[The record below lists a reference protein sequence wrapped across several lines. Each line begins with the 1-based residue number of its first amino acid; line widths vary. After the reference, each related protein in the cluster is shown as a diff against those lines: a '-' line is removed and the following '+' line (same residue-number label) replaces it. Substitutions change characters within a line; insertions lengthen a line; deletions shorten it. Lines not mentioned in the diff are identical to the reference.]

1 MDLWGGS
8 SINAT
13 ANIPMVYI
21 LSDSIGETAEGVVK
35 AAASQFDHGNIKITK
50 KSHLRTIKDV
60 EQALCEAAGAEAAVV
75 YTLVRQDLKDYIEN
89 RAEELSLVCADI
101 LGPVMNVLQTLTKL
115 DPKNQP
121 GLLHKIDQTY
131 LNKVNAIDFAVKYDD
146 GKKSQ
151 GLNKADIVVIGV
163 SRTSKTPLCMYLA
176 HRGIKAA
183 NIPLVPEVPTPD
195 EIFKEVAHKVIGLTI
210 NPSFL
215 FEIRKER
222 LKTMGLLQTDA
233 YANWER
239 ILAELDFS
247 LSVMHKIGCPIIDV
261 TNKAVEE
268 TASKVLEFYRKEVK
282 QHA

>member
-1 MDLWGGS
+1 M
-8 SINAT
+8 
-13 ANIPMVYI
+13 
-21 LSDSIGETAEGVVK
+21 E
-35 AAASQFDHGNIKITK
+35 
-50 KSHLRTIKDV
+50 
-60 EQALCEAAGAEAAVV
+60 EAANEGAAIM
-75 YTLVRQDLKDYIEN
+75 YTLVRQDLRDFIEAK
-89 RAEELSLVCADI
+89 AEAQDIIYADI
-101 LGPVMNVLQTLTKL
+101 LGPAMDALHRLTKL

-121 GLLHKIDQTY
+121 GLLRKIDQTY
-131 LNKVNAIDFAVKYDD
+131 LNKVEAIDFAVKYDD

-151 GLNKADIVVIGV
+151 GLTKADIIMIGV

-183 NIPLVPEVPTPD
+183 NVPLVPEAPTP
-195 EIFKEVAHKVIGLTI
+195 EELFKEAAHKVVGLTI

-222 LKTMGLLQTDA
+222 LRTMGLLPTDS

-239 ILAELDFS
+239 ILTELDFA

-268 TASKVLEFYRKEVK
+268 TAAKVLDFYRKGVK